1 MNTADPVKPMPLAP
15 EVVIK
20 ALALL
25 EHEPEVARLL
35 AACELYVTPGSARN
49 ERMAAF
55 FLPLELT
62 IVAPRELLPR
72 LEEPEFKGRIR
83 NAIDSALVAPAVI
96 SELKLAPATSTS
108 SSD

>member
-1 MNTADPVKPMPLAP
+1 MDAANPGSPTPLAP

-20 ALALL
+20 ALAAL

-35 AACELYVTPGSARN
+35 AACELYARPSSARKQ
-49 ERMAAF
+49 RMAVF

-62 IVAPRELLPR
+62 VAAPRELLAR

-83 NAIDSALVAPAVI
+83 NAIDSALVPRAVI
-96 SELKLAPATSTS
+96 SELKLV
-108 SSD
+108 SDDVYFEL